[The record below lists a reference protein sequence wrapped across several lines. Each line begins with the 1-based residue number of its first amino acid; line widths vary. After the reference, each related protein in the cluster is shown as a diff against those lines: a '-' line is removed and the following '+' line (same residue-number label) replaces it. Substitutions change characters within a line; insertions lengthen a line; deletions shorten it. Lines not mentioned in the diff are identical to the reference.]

1 MLLLILY
8 HFVILHTMKFNIWNV
23 SLALGLNAFV
33 KEVANLLQTF
43 STIMSF
49 QNSIFGNT
57 LKCYSLQC
65 IHEWK
70 YIHFYYLIYKE
81 NAITFFIL
89 KYFDIDEFILWMII
103 VSYKLWRKTAKINIR
118 PKTIC
123 NPIFYRSQVKK
134 RYFQMHPKNNIVFNL
149 TPTKPDLKDKVL
161 SPSVTLFTRQYKI
174 LFKMLFFTITMH
186 VN

>member
-1 MLLLILY
+1 MIL
-8 HFVILHTMKFNIWNV
+8 
-23 SLALGLNAFV
+23 
-33 KEVANLLQTF
+33 E
-43 STIMSF
+43 
-49 QNSIFGNT
+49 
-57 LKCYSLQC
+57 
-65 IHEWK
+65 
-70 YIHFYYLIYKE
+70 YLIQPVGLSPLIRWPLLSISRIVISWVPTNMSDLE
-81 NAITFFIL
+81 NTIWTNSITFFIL